1 MTLVLWLLAALCCG
15 QLGPVGV
22 VALPALPE
30 ECTQDWWVDFLQVT
44 QNICKGG
51 KTCMNHPLINE
62 KATGALLQALSFN
75 GAACARGL
83 GSAAAFVL
91 RSISNRLKNVALVD
105 VNLDARGEATVV
117 LALSVWERVEEL
129 NFPLDFS
136 FEPFPYDVRTLLP
149 FRVRTWHALAQLYSG
164 AGRVLTASGIPH
176 FAWLGGMRF
185 WSELAGALVEVH
197 RVHEDVF
204 PVGAEVGPEHWNR
217 MLTLPLQE
225 YTMDIVVPAELEEK
239 LLSLNLDFE
248 FHGKHHPLERLFVH
262 SVEKGRL
269 AQIVTNNFPE
279 FGQGI
284 DVRHLCPNCVVL
296 NVFFYSEFEEESIGR
311 FLRISAHAEPCVANR
326 GHVFP
331 LARADEVT
339 GFPLAFKGRLGTG
352 LMPNWG
358 LYILAQGWAI
368 FFEITSEAPCSWD
381 LNQQP
386 DSPAALAEEAQLGP
400 VSAFVAASLGP
411 EALGVRPGAVLP
423 PASGM
428 DAQGLPGV
436 LASTDFSAE
445 GVMDL
450 PEGAKGWFGFMEM
463 RLSSKRPALQGFQ
476 QKIWMKSLMSERGVP
491 IPRLLHTSEDSPR
504 LPFEGP
510 DLPRSE
516 RGYCAKPA
524 HLAESHHTFAIA
536 ASGVNLLTGES
547 PTLAEVQD
555 NISLAWGRSL
565 GDYDKTEGIG
575 CAASGVHAEH
585 IAGRACTNWALY
597 NCPPGLIIEE
607 LAQSSPWYANFQ
619 TALLSKYPGGG
630 AHEPP
635 DEIKLHVVWGK
646 VFVAEWVTP
655 KLVLGYIFRHGFVK
669 NTIIISPEY
678 QQMCHGGERIDQ
690 GTNTIGVCNF
700 GGWWQKVVDVAERA
714 VPKGVDYL
722 RVDIFPNDWEP
733 VVNELSVAGY
743 ATLLE
748 DWMLAEMMRRVQEGY
763 RWRGA
768 RRSEPT

>member
-30 ECTQDWWVDFLQVT
+30 ECAQDWWVDFLQVT
-44 QNICKGG
+44 QNICREG

-62 KATGALLQALSFN
+62 KATGALVQALSFN

-117 LALSVWERVEEL
+117 LAISVWEKVEEL

-136 FEPFPYDVRTLLP
+136 FEPFPYDVLTLLP

-197 RVHEDVF
+197 RMHEDVF

-248 FHGKHHPLERLFVH
+248 LHGKHHTLERLFLH

-296 NVFFYSEFEEESIGR
+296 NVFFYSEFEEEGVGR

-358 LYILAQGWAI
+358 LYILAHGWAS

-411 EALGVRPGAVLP
+411 EALGVRPGAVPP
-423 PASGM
+423 PAGGN

-445 GVMDL
+445 GVLDL

-510 DLPRSE
+510 DLPMSE
-516 RGYCAKPA
+516 RGFCTQNTSQGVLARIGRSTIAHQVSSSRSSHSPRRGTGISRQRSCPSTPVVGQMSLLMRSSSMSCGARSSLRSGSRRSLSWGTSSGTASSRTPLSSAPSTNKCAT
-524 HLAESHHTFAIA
+524 AESGSTRA
-536 ASGVNLLTGES
+536 LTPSECATSVVGGRRLWTWPSALCRKVWITCES
-547 PTLAEVQD
+547 IFFPMIGNQL
-555 NISLAWGRSL
+555 SMSCRSP
-565 GDYDKTEGIG
+565 
-575 CAASGVHAEH
+575 A
-585 IAGRACTNWALY
+585 
-597 NCPPGLIIEE
+597 
-607 LAQSSPWYANFQ
+607 
-619 TALLSKYPGGG
+619 
-630 AHEPP
+630 
-635 DEIKLHVVWGK
+635 
-646 VFVAEWVTP
+646 TP
-655 KLVLGYIFRHGFVK
+655 RF
-669 NTIIISPEY
+669 
-678 QQMCHGGERIDQ
+678 
-690 GTNTIGVCNF
+690 
-700 GGWWQKVVDVAERA
+700 
-714 VPKGVDYL
+714 
-722 RVDIFPNDWEP
+722 
-733 VVNELSVAGY
+733 
-743 ATLLE
+743 
-748 DWMLAEMMRRVQEGY
+748 
-763 RWRGA
+763 
-768 RRSEPT
+768 